1 MRRYTNLLAV
11 LALFTNLAL
20 HAQTNE
26 LVIQTKKLG
35 AEIQP
40 TMYGL
45 FLEDIN
51 YAADG
56 GLYAELVKNRS
67 FEFPQHLM
75 GWNTYGKVT
84 LMDDGPFERNPHYV
98 RLSDPGHGHKHTGLD
113 NEGFFGIGVKKGE
126 EYRFSVWAR
135 LPQGSTKETL
145 RIELVDTKSMGE
157 RQAFAA
163 ENLTIDSNEWKKY
176 QVILKSGITHP
187 KSVLR
192 IFLTSKGTVDLEH
205 VSLFPVNT
213 WKGHEN
219 GLRKDLAQA
228 LADIHPGVFRF
239 PGGCIVE
246 GTDLNTRYD
255 WKKSVGPVENRPL
268 NENRWQ
274 YTFTHRFFPDYY
286 QSYGLGFYEYFLL
299 SEEMGAAPLPILNC
313 GLSCQYQNN
322 DSKAHVAV
330 CDLDSYIQD
339 ALDLIE
345 FANGDVNTTWGKVRA
360 DMGHPAPFN
369 LQFIGIGNEQW
380 GKEYPERLEPFIKA
394 IRKAHPEI
402 KIVGSSGPN
411 SEGKEFDYLWPE
423 MKRLK
428 ADLVDEHFYRPESW
442 FLTQGARYD
451 NYDRKGPKVFAGE
464 YACHGKGKKWNHY
477 HAALL
482 EAAFMT
488 GLERNADIVHMA
500 TYAPLFAHVEG
511 WQWRPDM
518 IWFDNLNSVR
528 TTSYYVQQLFAH
540 NKGTNVLPLTMNK
553 KNVTG
558 AEGQNGLFASAVYD
572 KDKNELI
579 VKVANT
585 SATVQPISLN
595 FEGLKKQD
603 VLSDGRCIKLHS
615 LDLDKDN
622 TLEQPSAI
630 TPQETPV
637 SIEGN
642 VFVTELE
649 PTTFAVYK
657 FKKK

>member
-45 FLEDIN
+45 FFEDIN

-176 QVILKSGITHP
+176 QVILKPGITHP

-246 GTDLNTRYD
+246 GTDLDTRYD

-488 GLERNADIVHMA
+488 GLERNADVVHMA

-579 VKVANT
+579 VKVVNT
-585 SATVQPISLN
+585 SATAQPISLN